1 MARMRADTVRQ
12 ATILIVDDQA
22 ANVRILTR
30 MLEQDGYGHIVSTT
44 DSAAAHTLVKETAPD
59 LILLDLQMPDPDGF
73 AVLRRLRDH
82 AVYDRFLPVL
92 VLTADITPEARE
104 RALSLGAK
112 DFLTK
117 PFDITEVKLRIYNLL
132 ETRMLYRRLEAQN
145 RELEDRVRE
154 RTQELIEARQ
164 EILDRLARAAEYLD
178 DHTGEHT
185 RRVARGARTLAL
197 AVGLSDDEADLIGR
211 AAPLHDIGKIG
222 LSDRIL
228 LKPTGLTDAEFR
240 EMQAHPTIGAE
251 ILSNGHSPLLGMAEQ
266 NALSHHQRWDGSGYP
281 NGLAG
286 DEIPL
291 AGRIVTVVDVFD
303 ALLNE
308 RPYKPAWP
316 VEKAIGYIRD
326 NRGTQFDPHVADR
339 FLDLCATSLDEFLPA
354 APTAQTRDGYP
365 EWLDRR

>member
-1 MARMRADTVRQ
+1 MARMRADDVRQ
-12 ATILIVDDQA
+12 ATILIVDDQP

-30 MLEQDGYGHIVSTT
+30 MLEQDGYRRVVSTT
-44 DSAAAHTLVKETAPD
+44 ESSGTQALVNDIAPD

-73 AVLRRLRDH
+73 AVLRQLRDQ
-82 AVYDRFLPVL
+82 ATFDQFLPVL

-145 RELEDRVRE
+145 RELEVRVRE
-154 RTQELIEARQ
+154 RTEELIEARQ

-185 RRVARGARTLAL
+185 RRVARGSRTLAL
-197 AVGLSDDEADLIGR
+197 AVGLPDDEADLIGR

-228 LKPTGLTDAEFR
+228 LKPTELTNAEFQ
-240 EMQAHPTIGAE
+240 EMQAHTTIGAE
-251 ILSNGHSPLLGMAEQ
+251 ILSNGHSVLLRMAERI
-266 NALSHHQRWDGSGYP
+266 ALSHHERWDRSGYP

-286 DEIPL
+286 EEIPL
-291 AGRIVTVVDVFD
+291 AGRIVTVIDVFD

-316 VEKAIGYIRD
+316 AAKAMQYIRD
-326 NRGTQFDPHVADR
+326 NRGVLFDPTVVDH
-339 FLDLCATSLDEFLPA
+339 FLELCATRLDEFLPA
-354 APTAQTRDGYP
+354 TETMSALQDSMAG
-365 EWLDRR
+365 LDRR

>member
-1 MARMRADTVRQ
+1 MRADTVRQ

-22 ANVRILTR
+22 ANVRVLTR
-30 MLEQDGYGHIVSTT
+30 MLEQDGYVHIVSTT
-44 DSAAAHTLVKETAPD
+44 ESARACDLVNDVVPD
-59 LILLDLQMPDPDGF
+59 LILLDLQMPNPDGF
-73 AVLRRLRDH
+73 AVLHQLRAQ
-82 AVYDRFLPVL
+82 AVYDQYLPVL

-117 PFDITEVKLRIYNLL
+117 PFDITEVKLRIHNLL

-145 RELEDRVRE
+145 QELEDRVRE

-185 RRVARGARTLAL
+185 RRVARGARFLAL
-197 AVGLSDDEADLIGR
+197 AVGLPEDEADLIGR

-228 LKPTGLTDAEFR
+228 LKPTELTDAEFQ
-240 EMQAHPTIGAE
+240 EMQAHTTIGAE
-251 ILSNGHSPLLGMAEQ
+251 ILSNGHSVLLQLAEQ
-266 NALSHHQRWDGSGYP
+266 IALSHHERWDGSGYP

-286 DEIPL
+286 EEIPL

-316 VEKAIGYIRD
+316 VAEAFQYIRD
-326 NRGTQFDPHVADR
+326 NRGIQFDPNVADR
-339 FLDLCATSLDEFLPA
+339 FLELCATRLDEFLPVTGIEYA
-354 APTAQTRDGYP
+354 HNGSMAR
-365 EWLDRR
+365 LDRR